1 MQANELVVLAASAV
15 AIAGLIIR
23 ALFPGR
29 LVLTRPLQKNLIV
42 LLGGALLGAGSMY
55 LLADADEAGY
65 VPRLPPAAASSED
78 SPARALTRYFPP
90 LEVGTAFPDLA
101 FTRWI
106 NGAPE
111 SAPVIVI
118 DIWADW

>member
-1 MQANELVVLAASAV
+1 MQANELVVLTASAV
-15 AIAGLIIR
+15 AIIGLIIR

-42 LLGGALLGAGSMY
+42 LLGGALLGAGSVY
-55 LLADADEAGY
+55 LLANADEAAY
-65 VPRLPPAAASSED
+65 VPALPPAAASSGSETHG
-78 SPARALTRYFPP
+78 STRYFPP
-90 LEVGTAFPDLA
+90 LEPGTVFPDLA

-106 NGAPE
+106 NGPPA
-111 SAPVIVI
+111 SAPVTVI